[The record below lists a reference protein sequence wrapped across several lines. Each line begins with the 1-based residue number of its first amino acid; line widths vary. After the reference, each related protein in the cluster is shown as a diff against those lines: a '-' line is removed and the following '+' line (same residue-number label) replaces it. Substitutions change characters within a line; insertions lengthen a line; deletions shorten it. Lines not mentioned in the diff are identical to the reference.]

1 MGLAPSTAS
10 TVCEETGPAGSP
22 GPRRAASPVGEARP
36 GAEQDSRIPAPRA
49 LPRLL
54 HQPWPSPASHRSVPA
69 SARSGRAPPRG
80 TGGLCR
86 GRSFSRASLLAR
98 ARPGLSSRRWLIR
111 GHRHVHF
118 SHLGTHSRALGP
130 PCSAAHPRAP
140 GHQLPRRPGPGRSV
154 TEPVPGPSTTAAL
167 PWSVCLPRALGC
179 PHPPTRPD
187 TRLRGS
193 DATRQHLLWWRFVSQ
208 VCAKLCEQ
216 QPQALGPS
224 PAVRRAPHRQPPSQ
238 CSDGHPEALNPLIP
252 LAPCPSGSP
261 WVQPPTPEAV
271 TPPAARAGPS
281 PRRERAREQE
291 LPAAGG
297 GGAPERCW
305 GGSRTPPALPRP
317 RGRANRVHP
326 SPGTR
331 LCGSSRPTRCL

>member
-36 GAEQDSRIPAPRA
+36 GAEQDSRIPTPRT

-130 PCSAAHPRAP
+130 PRSAAHPRAP

-154 TEPVPGPSTTAAL
+154 MEPVPGPSTTAAL

-224 PAVRRAPHRQPPSQ
+224 PAVRWAPAQAAPFPVLRRTPRSAQPP
-238 CSDGHPEALNPLIP
+238 HPARTLSVREPVGPAANSGGRHPAGSSGRALPAQGACTGAGAPRGWGRRGPRAMLGWKPHAPRAAETSGEGQPRPPVTGNTTVRL
-252 LAPCPSGSP
+252 LAPD
-261 WVQPPTPEAV
+261 AV
-271 TPPAARAGPS
+271 
-281 PRRERAREQE
+281 
-291 LPAAGG
+291 
-297 GGAPERCW
+297 
-305 GGSRTPPALPRP
+305 
-317 RGRANRVHP
+317 
-326 SPGTR
+326 
-331 LCGSSRPTRCL
+331 